1 LLVRLPP
8 RALGADGDK
17 ADRRQV
23 VGRAA
28 ASAGAVGVGVT
39 VATTAACSEREGRH
53 HGGRRREK
61 AARPLRAHILLL
73 CVTRHPMCPWPVGRN
88 RRVSMPRLARSTLTL
103 PFCPS
108 HLARTIVTRL

>member
-1 LLVRLPP
+1 ELEVVAGLLGERVLDVLLVRLPP

-28 ASAGAVGVGVT
+28 ASPGAVGVGVT

-61 AARPLRAHILLL
+61 AARPRRARILLL
-73 CVTRHPMCPWPVGRN
+73 SVTRHPLCPWPVGRN
-88 RRVSMPRLARSTLTL
+88 RRVSMPRLARST
-103 PFCPS
+103 
-108 HLARTIVTRL
+108 